1 MVWRSCAGWILVFS
15 AAANAVG
22 STSHPEN
29 DVSGRVGAFLKPSVT
44 DVYELGVKSILFGNR
59 LRLDAATF
67 ALPPV
72 DQQL

>member
-1 MVWRSCAGWILVFS
+1 MVWRSCAGC
-15 AAANAVG
+15 
-22 STSHPEN
+22 EN

-67 ALPPV
+67 ALS
-72 DQQL
+72 